1 MFCTSTRI
9 NRERDVYARIVH
21 VVARPLGVVF
31 DCANPDALAAFWQGM
46 LGGEIDPRTKTD
58 IWVGLGPIEGYGSL
72 GFQKVPEG
80 KGAKNRVHLDLDVDD
95 LETAV
100 QRARTLGA
108 RSVGEVVEEQTN
120 WFQVMLD
127 VEDNEFCFILRKN
140 RAPEDRVIDD
150 VGRPEPPVGSGEI
163 ETLLGFLDYQRSTLE
178 WKTRGLDA
186 TGLAQRVSPS
196 SMTLG
201 GILKHLAW
209 VEDHWFSYFLFNVDR
224 SEPWRS
230 VDWSA
235 DQNWEWNS
243 ASSDSPEDLRAL
255 WTAACGRSR
264 ENVRSVIS
272 AGLGQHA
279 VRTWPNGESP
289 SLRWIVVHMIEEY
302 ARHNGHADY
311 LRESVDGETGE

>member
-1 MFCTSTRI
+1 M
-9 NRERDVYARIVH
+9 
-21 VVARPLGVVF
+21 VF
-31 DCANPDALAAFWQGM
+31 DCADTEALARFWQGIV
-46 LGGEIDPRTKTD
+46 GGTIDSRTASPT
-58 IWVGLGPIEGYGSL
+58 WLSL
-72 GFQKVPEG
+72 DSVDGFVKLSFQKVPEG
-80 KGAKNRVHLDLDVDD
+80 KAVKNRVHLDLDVDD
-95 LETAV
+95 LDTAV
-100 QRARTLGA
+100 KTAVGLGA
-108 RSVGEVVEEQTN
+108 RVVGDVIEEPTN

-127 VEDNEFCFILRKN
+127 IEGNEFCFILRKN
-140 RAPEDRVIDD
+140 RAPEDRVIDN

-163 ETLLGFLDYQRSTLE
+163 EMLLGFLDYQRSTLE

-224 SEPWRS
+224 SEPWKS

-255 WTAACGRSR
+255 WSLACERSR

-272 AGLGQHA
+272 AGLGQRA

-289 SLRWIVVHMIEEY
+289 SLRWIIVHMIEEY

>member
-1 MFCTSTRI
+1 MKPLAC
-9 NRERDVYARIVH
+9 
-21 VVARPLGVVF
+21 PLGVVF
-31 DCANPDALAAFWQGM
+31 DCADTEALARFWQGIV
-46 LGGEIDPRTKTD
+46 GGTIDSRTASPT
-58 IWVGLGPIEGYGSL
+58 WLSL
-72 GFQKVPEG
+72 GSVDGFVKLSFQKVPEG
-80 KGAKNRVHLDLDVDD
+80 KNVKNRVHLDLDVED

-100 QRARTLGA
+100 KTAVGLGA
-108 RSVGEVVEEQTN
+108 RVVGDVIEEPTN

-127 VEDNEFCFILRKN
+127 IEGNEFCFILRKN
-140 RAPEDRVIDD
+140 RAPEDRVIDN

-163 ETLLGFLDYQRSTLE
+163 EMLLGFLDYQRSTLE
-178 WKTRGLDA
+178 CKTRGLDA
-186 TGLAQRVSPS
+186 AGLAQRVSPS

-224 SEPWRS
+224 SEPWKS

-255 WTAACGRSR
+255 WTVACERSR

-272 AGLGQHA
+272 AGLGQRA

-289 SLRWIVVHMIEEY
+289 SLRWIIVHMIEEY

>member
-1 MFCTSTRI
+1 MKPL
-9 NRERDVYARIVH
+9 
-21 VVARPLGVVF
+21 ARPLGVVF
-31 DCANPDALAAFWQGM
+31 DCADTEALARFWQGIV
-46 LGGEIDPRTKTD
+46 GGTIDSRTASPT
-58 IWVGLGPIEGYGSL
+58 WLSL
-72 GFQKVPEG
+72 GSVDGFVKLSFQKVPEG
-80 KGAKNRVHLDLDVDD
+80 KNVKNRVHLDLDVDD
-95 LETAV
+95 LDTAV
-100 QRARTLGA
+100 KTAVGLGA
-108 RSVGEVVEEQTN
+108 RVVGDVVEEPTN

-127 VEDNEFCFILRKN
+127 IEGNEFCFILRKN

-150 VGRPEPPVGSGEI
+150 VGRPEPPVGAGEI

-186 TGLAQRVSPS
+186 TGLVQRVSPS

-224 SEPWRS
+224 SEPWKS

-255 WTAACGRSR
+255 WTAACERSR

-272 AGLGQHA
+272 AGLGQRA

-289 SLRWIVVHMIEEY
+289 SLRWIFVHMIEEY

>member
-1 MFCTSTRI
+1 
-9 NRERDVYARIVH
+9 
-21 VVARPLGVVF
+21 
-31 DCANPDALAAFWQGM
+31 
-46 LGGEIDPRTKTD
+46 
-58 IWVGLGPIEGYGSL
+58 
-72 GFQKVPEG
+72 
-80 KGAKNRVHLDLDVDD
+80 
-95 LETAV
+95 
-100 QRARTLGA
+100 
-108 RSVGEVVEEQTN
+108 
-120 WFQVMLD
+120 MLD

-140 RAPEDRVIDD
+140 RAPEDRVIDN

-163 ETLLGFLDYQRSTLE
+163 EMLLGFLDYQRSTLE

-186 TGLAQRVSPS
+186 SGLAQRVSPS

-255 WTAACGRSR
+255 WSLACERSR

-272 AGLGQHA
+272 AGLGQRA

-289 SLRWIVVHMIEEY
+289 SLRWIIVHMIEEY

>member
-1 MFCTSTRI
+1 M
-9 NRERDVYARIVH
+9 
-21 VVARPLGVVF
+21 VF
-31 DCANPDALAAFWQGM
+31 DCADTDALARFWQGIV
-46 LGGEIDPRTKTD
+46 GGTIDLRTASPT
-58 IWVGLGPIEGYGSL
+58 WLSL
-72 GFQKVPEG
+72 DSVDGFVKLSFQKVPEG
-80 KGAKNRVHLDLDVDD
+80 KAVKNRVHLDLDVDD
-95 LETAV
+95 LDTAV
-100 QRARTLGA
+100 KTAVGLGA
-108 RSVGEVVEEQTN
+108 RVVGDVVEEPTN

-127 VEDNEFCFILRKN
+127 IEGNEFCFILRKN
-140 RAPEDRVIDD
+140 RAPEDRVIDN

-163 ETLLGFLDYQRSTLE
+163 EMLLGFLDYQRSTLE

-224 SEPWRS
+224 SEPWKS

-255 WTAACGRSR
+255 WTAACERSR

-272 AGLGQHA
+272 AGLGQRA

-289 SLRWIVVHMIEEY
+289 SLRWIIVHMIEEY

>member
-1 MFCTSTRI
+1 MKPL
-9 NRERDVYARIVH
+9 
-21 VVARPLGVVF
+21 ARPLGVVF
-31 DCANPDALAAFWQGM
+31 DCADTEALARFWQGIV
-46 LGGEIDPRTKTD
+46 GGTIDSRTASPT
-58 IWVGLGPIEGYGSL
+58 WLSL
-72 GFQKVPEG
+72 DSVDGFVKLSFQKVPEG
-80 KGAKNRVHLDLDVDD
+80 KAVKNRVHLDLDVDD
-95 LETAV
+95 LDTAV
-100 QRARTLGA
+100 KTAVGLGA
-108 RSVGEVVEEQTN
+108 RVVGDVVEEPTN

-127 VEDNEFCFILRKN
+127 IEGNEFCFILRKN

-150 VGRPEPPVGSGEI
+150 VGRPEPPVGAGEI

-243 ASSDSPEDLRAL
+243 ASLDSPEDLRAL
-255 WTAACGRSR
+255 WSLACERSR

-272 AGLGQHA
+272 AGLGQRA

-289 SLRWIVVHMIEEY
+289 SLRWIIVHMIEEY

>member
-1 MFCTSTRI
+1 MKPL
-9 NRERDVYARIVH
+9 
-21 VVARPLGVVF
+21 ARPLGVVF
-31 DCANPDALAAFWQGM
+31 DCADTEALARFWQGIV
-46 LGGEIDPRTKTD
+46 GGTIDSRTASPT
-58 IWVGLGPIEGYGSL
+58 WLSL
-72 GFQKVPEG
+72 GSVDGFVKLSFQKVPEG
-80 KGAKNRVHLDLDVDD
+80 KNVKNRVHLDLDVED

-100 QRARTLGA
+100 KTAVGLGA
-108 RSVGEVVEEQTN
+108 RVVGDVIEEPTN

-127 VEDNEFCFILRKN
+127 IEGNEFCFILRKN
-140 RAPEDRVIDD
+140 RAPEDRVIDN

-163 ETLLGFLDYQRSTLE
+163 EMLLGFLDYQRSTLE

-186 TGLAQRVSPS
+186 AGLAQRVSPS

-224 SEPWRS
+224 SEPWKS

-255 WTAACGRSR
+255 WTAACERSR

-272 AGLGQHA
+272 AGLGQRA
-279 VRTWPNGESP
+279 ARTWPNGESP
-289 SLRWIVVHMIEEY
+289 SLRWIFVHMIEEY

>member
-1 MFCTSTRI
+1 
-9 NRERDVYARIVH
+9 
-21 VVARPLGVVF
+21 VVF
-31 DCANPDALAAFWQGM
+31 DCADIEALARFWQGIV
-46 LGGEIDPRTKTD
+46 GGTIDSRTASPT
-58 IWVGLGPIEGYGSL
+58 WLSL
-72 GFQKVPEG
+72 DSVDGFVKLSFQKVPEG
-80 KGAKNRVHLDLDVDD
+80 KAVKNRVHLDLDVDD
-95 LETAV
+95 LDTAV
-100 QRARTLGA
+100 KTAVGLGA
-108 RSVGEVVEEQTN
+108 RVVGDVVEEPTN

-127 VEDNEFCFILRKN
+127 IEGNEFCFILRKN
-140 RAPEDRVIDD
+140 RAPEDRVIDN

-163 ETLLGFLDYQRSTLE
+163 EMLLGFLDYQRSTLE

-255 WTAACGRSR
+255 WSLACERSR

-272 AGLGQHA
+272 AGLGQRA

-289 SLRWIVVHMIEEY
+289 SLRWIIVHMIEEY

>member
-1 MFCTSTRI
+1 M
-9 NRERDVYARIVH
+9 
-21 VVARPLGVVF
+21 
-31 DCANPDALAAFWQGM
+31 
-46 LGGEIDPRTKTD
+46 
-58 IWVGLGPIEGYGSL
+58 
-72 GFQKVPEG
+72 
-80 KGAKNRVHLDLDVDD
+80 
-95 LETAV
+95 
-100 QRARTLGA
+100 
-108 RSVGEVVEEQTN
+108 
-120 WFQVMLD
+120 
-127 VEDNEFCFILRKN
+127 
-140 RAPEDRVIDD
+140 
-150 VGRPEPPVGSGEI
+150 

-255 WTAACGRSR
+255 WTAACERSR

-272 AGLGQHA
+272 AGLGQRA

-289 SLRWIVVHMIEEY
+289 SLRWIIVHMIEEY

>member
-1 MFCTSTRI
+1 MKPL
-9 NRERDVYARIVH
+9 
-21 VVARPLGVVF
+21 ARPLGVVV
-31 DCANPDALAAFWQGM
+31 DCADTEALARFWQGIV
-46 LGGEIDPRTKTD
+46 GGTIDSRTASPT
-58 IWVGLGPIEGYGSL
+58 WLSL
-72 GFQKVPEG
+72 GSVDGFVKLSFQKVPEG
-80 KGAKNRVHLDLDVDD
+80 KNVKNRVHLDLDVED

-100 QRARTLGA
+100 KTAVGLGA
-108 RSVGEVVEEQTN
+108 RVVGDVIEEPTN

-127 VEDNEFCFILRKN
+127 IEGNEFCFILRKN

-150 VGRPEPPVGSGEI
+150 VGRPEPPVGAGEI

-186 TGLAQRVSPS
+186 AGLTQRVSPS

-224 SEPWRS
+224 SEPWKS

-255 WTAACGRSR
+255 WTAACERSR

-272 AGLGQHA
+272 AGLGQRA

-289 SLRWIVVHMIEEY
+289 SLRWIIVHMIEEY

>member
-1 MFCTSTRI
+1 MKPL
-9 NRERDVYARIVH
+9 
-21 VVARPLGVVF
+21 ARPLGVVF
-31 DCANPDALAAFWQGM
+31 DCADTEALARFWQGIV
-46 LGGEIDPRTKTD
+46 GGTIDSRTASPT
-58 IWVGLGPIEGYGSL
+58 WLSL
-72 GFQKVPEG
+72 GSVDGFVKLSFQKVPEG
-80 KGAKNRVHLDLDVDD
+80 KNVKNRVHLDLDVEE

-100 QRARTLGA
+100 KTAVGLGA
-108 RSVGEVVEEQTN
+108 RVVGDVIEEPTN

-127 VEDNEFCFILRKN
+127 IEGNEFCFILRKN

-163 ETLLGFLDYQRSTLE
+163 EMLLGFLDYQRSTLE

-186 TGLAQRVSPS
+186 TGFAQRVSPS

-224 SEPWRS
+224 SEPWNS

-255 WTAACGRSR
+255 WTAACERSR

-272 AGLGQHA
+272 AGLGQRA

-289 SLRWIVVHMIEEY
+289 SLRWIIVHMIEEY

>member
-1 MFCTSTRI
+1 M
-9 NRERDVYARIVH
+9 
-21 VVARPLGVVF
+21 VF
-31 DCANPDALAAFWQGM
+31 DCADTEALARFWQGIV
-46 LGGEIDPRTKTD
+46 GGTIDSRTASPT
-58 IWVGLGPIEGYGSL
+58 WLSL
-72 GFQKVPEG
+72 DSVDGFVKLSFQKVPEG
-80 KGAKNRVHLDLDVDD
+80 KAVKNRVHLDLDVDD
-95 LETAV
+95 LDTAV
-100 QRARTLGA
+100 KTAVGLGA
-108 RSVGEVVEEQTN
+108 RVVGDVVEEPTN

-127 VEDNEFCFILRKN
+127 IEGNEFCFILRKN
-140 RAPEDRVIDD
+140 RAPEDRVIDN

-163 ETLLGFLDYQRSTLE
+163 EMLLGFLDYQRSTLE

-255 WTAACGRSR
+255 WTAACERSR

-272 AGLGQHA
+272 AGLGQRA
-279 VRTWPNGESP
+279 ARTWPNGESP
-289 SLRWIVVHMIEEY
+289 SLRWIIVHMIEEY

>member
-1 MFCTSTRI
+1 VKPLAC
-9 NRERDVYARIVH
+9 
-21 VVARPLGVVF
+21 PLGVVF
-31 DCANPDALAAFWQGM
+31 DCADTEALARFWQGIV
-46 LGGEIDPRTKTD
+46 GGTIDSRTASPT
-58 IWVGLGPIEGYGSL
+58 WLSL
-72 GFQKVPEG
+72 GSVDGFAKLSFQKVPEG
-80 KGAKNRVHLDLDVDD
+80 KNVKNRVHLDLDVED

-100 QRARTLGA
+100 KTAVGLGA
-108 RSVGEVVEEQTN
+108 RVVGDVIEEPTN

-127 VEDNEFCFILRKN
+127 IEGNEFCFILRKN

-243 ASSDSPEDLRAL
+243 ASADSPDDLRAL
-255 WTAACGRSR
+255 WSAACERSR

-272 AGLGQHA
+272 AGLGQRA

-289 SLRWIVVHMIEEY
+289 SLRWIIVHMIEEY

>member
-1 MFCTSTRI
+1 MKPL
-9 NRERDVYARIVH
+9 
-21 VVARPLGVVF
+21 ARPLGVVF
-31 DCANPDALAAFWQGM
+31 DCADTEALARFWQGIV
-46 LGGEIDPRTKTD
+46 GGTIDSRTASPT
-58 IWVGLGPIEGYGSL
+58 WLSL
-72 GFQKVPEG
+72 GSVDGFVKLSFQKVPEG
-80 KGAKNRVHLDLDVDD
+80 KNVKNRVHLDLDVED

-100 QRARTLGA
+100 KTAVGLGA
-108 RSVGEVVEEQTN
+108 RVVGDVIEEPTN

-127 VEDNEFCFILRKN
+127 IEGNEFCFILRKN

-150 VGRPEPPVGSGEI
+150 VGRPEPPVGAGEI

-186 TGLAQRVSPS
+186 AGLTQRVSPS

-224 SEPWRS
+224 SEPWKS

-255 WTAACGRSR
+255 WTAACERSR

-272 AGLGQHA
+272 AGLGQRA

-289 SLRWIVVHMIEEY
+289 SLRWIIVHMIEEY

>member
-1 MFCTSTRI
+1 M
-9 NRERDVYARIVH
+9 
-21 VVARPLGVVF
+21 VF
-31 DCANPDALAAFWQGM
+31 DCADTEALARFWQGIV
-46 LGGEIDPRTKTD
+46 GGTIDSRTASPT
-58 IWVGLGPIEGYGSL
+58 WLSL
-72 GFQKVPEG
+72 DSVDGFVKLSFQKVPEG
-80 KGAKNRVHLDLDVDD
+80 KAVKNRVHLDLDVDD
-95 LETAV
+95 LDTAV
-100 QRARTLGA
+100 KTAVGLGA
-108 RSVGEVVEEQTN
+108 RVVGDVVEEPTN

-127 VEDNEFCFILRKN
+127 IEGNEFCFILRKN
-140 RAPEDRVIDD
+140 RAPEDRVIDN

-163 ETLLGFLDYQRSTLE
+163 EMLLGFLDYQRSTLE

-243 ASSDSPEDLRAL
+243 ASSDSPDDLREL
-255 WTAACGRSR
+255 WSLACERSR

-272 AGLGQHA
+272 AGLGQRA
-279 VRTWPNGESP
+279 ARTWPNGESP
-289 SLRWIVVHMIEEY
+289 SLRWIIVHMIEEY

>member
-1 MFCTSTRI
+1 MKPLAC
-9 NRERDVYARIVH
+9 
-21 VVARPLGVVF
+21 PLGVVF
-31 DCANPDALAAFWQGM
+31 DCADTEALARFWQGIV
-46 LGGEIDPRTKTD
+46 GGTIDSRTASPT
-58 IWVGLGPIEGYGSL
+58 WLSL
-72 GFQKVPEG
+72 GSVDGFVKLSFQKVPEG
-80 KGAKNRVHLDLDVDD
+80 KNVKNRVHLDLDVEEI
-95 LETAV
+95 ETAV
-100 QRARTLGA
+100 KTAVGLGA
-108 RSVGEVVEEQTN
+108 RVVGDVIEEPTN

-127 VEDNEFCFILRKN
+127 IEGNEFCFILRKN
-140 RAPEDRVIDD
+140 RAPEDRVIDN

-163 ETLLGFLDYQRSTLE
+163 EMLLGFLDYQRSTLE

-186 TGLAQRVSPS
+186 TGFAQRVSPS

-224 SEPWRS
+224 SEPWKS

-255 WTAACGRSR
+255 WTAACERSR

-272 AGLGQHA
+272 AGLGQRA

-289 SLRWIVVHMIEEY
+289 SLRWIIVHMIEEY

>member
-1 MFCTSTRI
+1 MKPLAC
-9 NRERDVYARIVH
+9 
-21 VVARPLGVVF
+21 PLGVVF
-31 DCANPDALAAFWQGM
+31 DCADTEALARFWQGIV
-46 LGGEIDPRTKTD
+46 GGTIDSRTASPT
-58 IWVGLGPIEGYGSL
+58 WLSL
-72 GFQKVPEG
+72 GSVDGFVKLSFQKVPEG
-80 KGAKNRVHLDLDVDD
+80 KNVKNRVHLDLDVED

-100 QRARTLGA
+100 KTAVGLGA
-108 RSVGEVVEEQTN
+108 RVVGDVIEEPTN

-127 VEDNEFCFILRKN
+127 IEGNEFCFILRKN

-163 ETLLGFLDYQRSTLE
+163 EMLLGFLDYQRSTLE

-186 TGLAQRVSPS
+186 TGFAQRVSPS

-224 SEPWRS
+224 SEPWNS

-255 WTAACGRSR
+255 WTAACERSR

-272 AGLGQHA
+272 AGLGQRA

-289 SLRWIVVHMIEEY
+289 SLRWIIVHMIEEY

>member
-1 MFCTSTRI
+1 MKPL
-9 NRERDVYARIVH
+9 
-21 VVARPLGVVF
+21 ARPLGVVV
-31 DCANPDALAAFWQGM
+31 DCADTEALARFWQGIV
-46 LGGEIDPRTKTD
+46 GGTIDSRTASPT
-58 IWVGLGPIEGYGSL
+58 WLSL
-72 GFQKVPEG
+72 GSVDGFVKLSFQKVPEG
-80 KGAKNRVHLDLDVDD
+80 KNVKNRVHLDLDVED

-100 QRARTLGA
+100 KTAVGLGA
-108 RSVGEVVEEQTN
+108 RVVGDVIEEPTN

-127 VEDNEFCFILRKN
+127 IEGNEFCFILRKN

-150 VGRPEPPVGSGEI
+150 VGRPEPPVGAGEI

-186 TGLAQRVSPS
+186 TGLVQRVSPS

-224 SEPWRS
+224 SEPWKS

-255 WTAACGRSR
+255 WTAACERSR

-272 AGLGQHA
+272 AGLGQRA

-289 SLRWIVVHMIEEY
+289 SLRWIIVHMIEEY

>member
-1 MFCTSTRI
+1 MKPL
-9 NRERDVYARIVH
+9 
-21 VVARPLGVVF
+21 ARPLGVVV
-31 DCANPDALAAFWQGM
+31 DCADTEALARFWQGIV
-46 LGGEIDPRTKTD
+46 GGTIDSRTASPT
-58 IWVGLGPIEGYGSL
+58 WLSL
-72 GFQKVPEG
+72 GSVDGFVKLSFQKVPEG
-80 KGAKNRVHLDLDVDD
+80 KNVKNRVHLDLDVED

-100 QRARTLGA
+100 KTAVGLGA
-108 RSVGEVVEEQTN
+108 RVVGDVIEEPTN

-127 VEDNEFCFILRKN
+127 IEGNEFCFILRKN

-150 VGRPEPPVGSGEI
+150 VGRPEPPVGAGEI

-186 TGLAQRVSPS
+186 AGLTQRVSPS

-224 SEPWRS
+224 SEPWKS

-243 ASSDSPEDLRAL
+243 ASSDSQEDLRAL
-255 WTAACGRSR
+255 WTAACERSR

-272 AGLGQHA
+272 AGLGQRA

-289 SLRWIVVHMIEEY
+289 SLRWIIVHMIEEY